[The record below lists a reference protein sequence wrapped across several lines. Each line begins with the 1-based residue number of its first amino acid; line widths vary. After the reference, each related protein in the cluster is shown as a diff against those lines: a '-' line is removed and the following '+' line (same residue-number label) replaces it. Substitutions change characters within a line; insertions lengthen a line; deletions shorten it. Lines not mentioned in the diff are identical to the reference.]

1 MSLWVYLVQP
11 LNRVTSDTDTEMA
24 TPYQYSRPADSPRPA
39 ASHAWKA
46 AAIGCVAVC
55 LFGAGIFSKSFV
67 DEYAYITQS
76 YYADLFFTGQ
86 SSDKLWLDGFACDLQ
101 PLPKYLIGL
110 MLRLA
115 NLPMPTPADA
125 SEWYDNY
132 HPVGTQ
138 ATLVAARLPTIAL
151 GALGCMALFGCG
163 VLFKDW
169 RVGAAAAVLL
179 MINPVYSLHAH
190 RAMSDVPCESFMVTG
205 LCAGL
210 WAWKQAWSRG
220 WGAALFLAAWLAGLC
235 SGLALL
241 CKFNGFVG
249 LAIMVG
255 WMGLTWIAPGL
266 PWIRKIAMTAVT
278 MVTISTAVTVL
289 VAMNPYLTAHP
300 RLTARQSRLLTPEG
314 RVLFAQN
321 PWQRFQAQVKLRR
334 ENSDY
339 QQTKFARDAL
349 SRIPERVKVLGAVR
363 AGTGPVRA
371 TGAGRVGF
379 DGSVRRRPGLGAG
392 PLGAATRL
400 GDCPVGAIGP
410 IPIRKRAG
418 TDRRRSLDLG
428 GGTVDRSG
436 GLSSDGV
443 GPVPAAHSKRPCPA
457 RRHGGR
463 RDLGSVA
470 DASTVGRQQR
480 VIGACVAAR
489 SCNLGL
495 CHPAGQLRLLLAYPR
510 LEHRQPTD
518 AHLRRRRSRY
528 CRDHRA
534 GTTD

>member
-46 AAIGCVAVC
+46 AAIGCAAVC

-349 SRIPERVKVLGAVR
+349 SRIPERVKVLFVQ
-363 AGTGPVRA
+363 
-371 TGAGRVGF
+371 
-379 DGSVRRRPGLGAG
+379 GLGRFG
-392 PLGAATRL
+392 PLGPAESDSTVRFDVGQDWGLVLWAPLLVLGIVQSVRL
-400 GDCPVGAIGP
+400 GRSQFGSGLAPTGVALLIWVVVPWIVLAVYLPMAWDRYLLP
-410 IPIRKRAG
+410 IQSGHA
-418 TDRRRSLDLG
+418 LLG
-428 GGTVDRSG
+428 GMAAVAIWDR
-436 GLSSDGV
+436 LRMRL
-443 GPVPAAHSKRPCPA
+443 P
-457 RRHGGR
+457 
-463 RDLGSVA
+463 LGA
-470 DASTVGRQQR
+470 NRG
-480 VIGACVAAR
+480 
-489 SCNLGL
+489 
-495 CHPAGQLRLLLAYPR
+495 
-510 LEHRQPTD
+510 
-518 AHLRRRRSRY
+518 
-528 CRDHRA
+528 
-534 GTTD
+534 